1 MLQTKMLLQATLG
14 KLIMSK
20 ILIAALL
27 AAMTPSMAITSDAS
41 AKPMGGPI
49 ALADEVEMGRGAL
62 CDTQKHAERLA
73 SLVAEDSKVALETV
87 NSEEHATACEYLNVA
102 FVRGSRVGVVG
113 TNGVTLEIVE
123 VLVVGV
129 VIARGVRPARPEV
142 FFSLF
147 KVDETA
153 A

>member
-1 MLQTKMLLQATLG
+1 MRMLGRLGLLL
-14 KLIMSK
+14 S
-20 ILIAALL
+20 LL
-27 AAMTPSMAITSDAS
+27 VSSVPAP
-41 AKPMGGPI
+41 
-49 ALADEVEMGRGAL
+49 ADEVETGRGAL
-62 CDTQKHAERLA
+62 CDTQKQAERLA
-73 SLVAEDSKVALETV
+73 SLVAEDSEVALETV
-87 NSEEHATACEYLNVA
+87 NSEEHYATACEYLNVA
-102 FVRGSRVGVVG
+102 FVRGSRVGVVR

-129 VIARGVRPARPEV
+129 VTARGVRPARPEV